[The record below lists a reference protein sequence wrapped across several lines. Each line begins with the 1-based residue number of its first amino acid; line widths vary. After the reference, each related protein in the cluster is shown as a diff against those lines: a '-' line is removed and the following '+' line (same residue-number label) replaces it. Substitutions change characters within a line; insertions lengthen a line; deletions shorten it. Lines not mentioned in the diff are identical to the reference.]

1 MSIPYISF
9 INILKNAKQILN
21 NPLPFHQKNFKKYG
35 DTFGAKLGF
44 GNSIIFTRDA
54 GLINHILKVNHRNY
68 HKSPI
73 QSKQLAKY
81 IGNGLLTS
89 NGKYWLKQRRLIQPA
104 FYKKKLQG
112 VQQII
117 NTVIEEEINNIPLN
131 ETIDIRPIMSNL
143 AFKVVGKSLFNYPE
157 DEQSIARLQQITE
170 EVQIAVIKEI
180 RQTYKHWWFVLNG
193 HISKT
198 KKLAEESRS
207 ILRLLIEKRQSSTED
222 HDDLLDLLLNSKYDD
237 GSAMTMDQLID
248 EILILF
254 VAGHET
260 TANALSFG
268 IMLLSQNKEIQQQLY
283 EEVSPIDFAKLT
295 IMESFKTCT
304 YTKQCIDETMRLYPP
319 AYFSDRI
326 AIQDDIFNNN
336 TYKKGTT
343 LLTSFYELHRNK
355 SVWKNPNTFN
365 PDRFK
370 SLTKQQLSNYFPFG
384 AGPRMCVG
392 SNFALYEM
400 IVIIGTLTQKYITN
414 CEFSEI
420 EIKPLITLQP
430 GNAKV
435 SFQKRKNNLKKKL

>member
-9 INILKNAKQILN
+9 INILKNAKQILS
-21 NPLPFHQKNFKKYG
+21 NPLPFHKKNFKKHG

-44 GNSIIFTRDA
+44 GNSIIFTKDT
-54 GLINHILKVNHRNY
+54 GLITHILKTNHRNY

-89 NGKYWLKQRRLIQPA
+89 NGDYWLQQRRLIQPA
-104 FYKKKLQG
+104 FYKKKLEG
-112 VQQII
+112 VREII
-117 NTVIEEEINNIPLN
+117 NAVVKEEIDNIPLN
-131 ETIDIRPIMSNL
+131 KTINIRPIMSNL
-143 AFKVVGKSLFNYPE
+143 AFKVVGKSLFNYSE
-157 DEQSIARLQQITE
+157 DELSIERLQKITE
-170 EVQIAVIKEI
+170 EVQVAVIKEI
-180 RQTYKHWWFVLNG
+180 RQNYKYWWFVLNG
-193 HISKT
+193 HIAKT

-207 ILRLLIEKRQSSTED
+207 ILRSLIEKRQASTEN
-222 HDDLLDLLLNSKYDD
+222 HDDLLDLLLHSKYED

-268 IMLLSQNKEIQQQLY
+268 VMLLSKNNDVQQQLFN
-283 EEVSPIDFAKLT
+283 EVAAIDFSKLS
-295 IMESFKTCT
+295 IMDSFKTCT

-326 AIQDDIFNNN
+326 AIEDDVFDGN

-343 LLTSFYELHRNK
+343 ILTSFYELHRNK
-355 SVWKNPNTFN
+355 SIWETPEKYDPN
-365 PDRFK
+365 RFG
-370 SLTKQQLSNYFPFG
+370 SILTKEQLSNYFPFG

-400 IVIIGTLTQKYITN
+400 MIIIGTLTQRYVIN
-414 CEFSEI
+414 SEFSNI

-430 GNAKV
+430 KNAWV
-435 SFQKRKNNLKKKL
+435 SFKKR

>member
-9 INILKNAKQILN
+9 VNILKNAKQILS
-21 NPLPFHQKNFKKYG
+21 NPLPFHKKNFKKYG

-44 GNSIIFTRDA
+44 GKSIIFTRDA
-54 GLINHILKVNHRNY
+54 GLITHILKTNHRNY

-89 NGKYWLKQRRLIQPA
+89 NGDYWLQQRRLIQPA
-104 FYKKKLQG
+104 FYKKKLEG
-112 VQQII
+112 VREII
-117 NTVIEEEINNIPLN
+117 NTVVKEEIDTIPLN
-131 ETIDIRPIMSNL
+131 KTIDIRPIMSNL
-143 AFKVVGKSLFNYPE
+143 AFKVVGKSLFNYSE
-157 DEQSIARLQQITE
+157 DELSIERLQKITE
-170 EVQIAVIKEI
+170 EVQVAVIKEI
-180 RQTYKHWWFVLNG
+180 RQTYKYWWFVLNG
-193 HISKT
+193 HIAKT

-207 ILRLLIEKRQSSTED
+207 ILRSLIEKRKLSTEN
-222 HDDLLDLLLNSKYDD
+222 HDDLLDLLLNSKYED
-237 GSAMTMDQLID
+237 GSSMTMDQLID

-268 IMLLSQNKEIQQQLY
+268 IMLLSKNNDVQQQLLK
-283 EEVSPIDFAKLT
+283 EVSAIDFSKLS
-295 IMESFKTCT
+295 IMDSFKTCT

-326 AIQDDIFNNN
+326 TIEDDVFDGS

-343 LLTSFYELHRNK
+343 LLTSFYELHRNE
-355 SVWKNPNTFN
+355 SIWENSESFD
-365 PDRFK
+365 PDRFA
-370 SLTKQQLSNYFPFG
+370 SLTKKQLSNYFPFG

-400 IVIIGTLTQKYITN
+400 IVIIGTLTQKYIIN
-414 CEFSEI
+414 SEFSKI

-430 GNAKV
+430 KNAWIR
-435 SFQKRKNNLKKKL
+435 FEKR